1 MHFSASSQ
9 WSKICFGDQGIM
21 FNGKKGLKFSQIVLV
36 RLEGV
41 TPPPPKRSAFFFNPS
56 LSNVW
61 TLKMETWNG
70 SKPPLLPYTW
80 SSFGWRDPFSGCCQ
94 VWHVYPSD
102 LTIVIWV
109 QSDLLALAQV
119 QHHLHLLRS
128 LSVPVGLEKVH
139 IFVLFKG
146 EILTHIMSVMET

>member
-1 MHFSASSQ
+1 MDFENGDLKWLKTSTPAVHVEQLWLARSLQ
-9 WSKICFGDQGIM
+9 WLLS
-21 FNGKKGLKFSQIVLV
+21 GLT
-36 RLEGV
+36 RLY
-41 TPPPPKRSAFFFNPS
+41 
-56 LSNVW
+56 
-61 TLKMETWNG
+61 M
-70 SKPPLLPYTW
+70 
-80 SSFGWRDPFSGCCQ
+80 
-94 VWHVYPSD
+94 SD

-146 EILTHIMSVMET
+146 GDINSYHISDGNLIY